1 MTAELTHQLCVSSS
15 INNNTVPL
23 FRAQP
28 TRTGIND
35 LLIFELMPIGL
46 IA

>member
-1 MTAELTHQLCVSSS
+1 MTDELTHHLSVSCS
-15 INNNTVPL
+15 IDNNRVPL